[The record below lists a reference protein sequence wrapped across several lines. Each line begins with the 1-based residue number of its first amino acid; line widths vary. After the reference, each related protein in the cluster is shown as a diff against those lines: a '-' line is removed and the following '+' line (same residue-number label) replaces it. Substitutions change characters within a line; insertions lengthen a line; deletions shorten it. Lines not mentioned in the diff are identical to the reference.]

1 MKSSAILRA
10 WCFICKAPLC
20 ARNSNTNGMDPQITD
35 SGYSGDDIAMT
46 NSPLTGVSQVPVTG
60 SPAAVLYTDARRSE
74 SSSRPENPH
83 SITDS
88 DNLERWKQA
97 QQDLKSEKKQHSQ
110 ARVDLKK
117 REQELTYLRLEA
129 EEDRR
134 NDQELSELLRKKD
147 QELYDLRKRQRQAIS
162 ELNKFLAEDQR
173 FYQVTDQEF
182 IQQARQLRFNIR
194 NFADQQFGVETIDV
208 KSFNSFWKIIQEYFR
223 ISYDSFETCMK
234 DPLRR
239 PMIVGA
245 FLWAVLKKFVFGKF
259 CWTGTSVSSAMSC
272 LEQVLEPVGDDTLS
286 SGLEAKRK
294 FQMWRANTTALL
306 LDAKKLDLR
315 KDHGA
320 HQGLNEKVEGICQSL
335 RPFSKSKDNELI
347 DQLFRIVNEALN
359 LDMLISKQVAEIIWD
374 SDLQR
379 SSGHFD
385 QDSMELWRGEK
396 QTDDSENVWLVSVP
410 GMIKRGKSTS
420 KDFNVEYILLKMEVV
435 WKPENHRKD
444 MIKSSDN
451 LLGIT
456 FGNPINWNLSERDR
470 QPSSYIE

>member
-60 SPAAVLYTDARRSE
+60 SPAAVLYTDARYVTNSITSFVPEPVFKRYYSRSE

-272 LEQVLEPVGDDTLS
+272 LEQVLGKE
-286 SGLEAKRK
+286 
-294 FQMWRANTTALL
+294 
-306 LDAKKLDLR
+306 
-315 KDHGA
+315 
-320 HQGLNEKVEGICQSL
+320 SL
-335 RPFSKSKDNELI
+335 
-347 DQLFRIVNEALN
+347 V
-359 LDMLISKQVAEIIWD
+359 
-374 SDLQR
+374 
-379 SSGHFD
+379 
-385 QDSMELWRGEK
+385 
-396 QTDDSENVWLVSVP
+396 VS
-410 GMIKRGKSTS
+410 
-420 KDFNVEYILLKMEVV
+420 F
-435 WKPENHRKD
+435 
-444 MIKSSDN
+444 
-451 LLGIT
+451 
-456 FGNPINWNLSERDR
+456 
-470 QPSSYIE
+470 